1 IESNSQVDQ
10 PKELTV
16 HQGEVAE
23 INCNHSITTYDR
35 MFWYKQK
42 FSTGPENI
50 ISGYKSAED
59 IGPFRMTFIKDKLA
73 TSLII
78 TDVQISHAGTYY
90 CAVNDTVMKGTKT
103 HVVKPL
109 FVSQHSLEWEQV
121 SHPL

>member
-10 PKELTV
+10 PRELTV
-16 HQGEVAE
+16 HQGKVAE

-42 FSTGPENI
+42 VSRDSGPELI
-50 ISGYKSAED
+50 ISGYKSDED

-73 TSLII
+73 SSLII

-90 CAVNDTVMKGTKT
+90 CAVRDTVRKSTKT
-103 HVVKPL
+103 HVTK
-109 FVSQHSLEWEQV
+109 HSILY
-121 SHPL
+121 L

>member
-1 IESNSQVDQ
+1 
-10 PKELTV
+10 
-16 HQGEVAE
+16 
-23 INCNHSITTYDR
+23 

-42 FSTGPENI
+42 VSRDTGPEPI

-73 TSLII
+73 NNLII
-78 TDVQISHAGTYY
+78 MDVQISHAGTYY
-90 CAVNDTVMKGTKT
+90 CAVSDTVRKGTKT

-109 FVSQHSLEWEQV
+109 VSQHSCKFEQV